1 MLLDVPL
8 FLQRKSHLKIRF
20 LCLCLCTGNPYIG
33 TLQYKLAMHPFS
45 SSAQYSLSHLPG
57 NEHVPHLVTSSP
69 GKLPK
74 DSLGVLG
81 TFRHAPAT
89 REVGTTSEP
98 SVSVSASN
106 RKSSRHRHSEPSVHT
121 PDNDTDSPD
130 RDCCAICLDEYTEGD
145 ILRILPCGHAF
156 HKPCADKWFLR
167 RHSKISSDSNSC
179 PICKETVRVK
189 SGWSTMAIFL
199 PCTILTNPSL
209 LFPFYESKVDFQVL
223 ANTRC
228 MQYRQRSV
236 TEPSTPSPPSPESL
250 KESLGSNLER
260 CYDELHNLSLSS
272 RVLSIPPSSFLSVGH
287 ALVDSQ
293 S

>member
-1 MLLDVPL
+1 
-8 FLQRKSHLKIRF
+8 
-20 LCLCLCTGNPYIG
+20 
-33 TLQYKLAMHPFS
+33 MHPFS
-45 SSAQYSLSHLPG
+45 SSAQYSLSHLPSG
-57 NEHVPHLVTSSP
+57 NEHVSHLATSSP

-98 SVSVSASN
+98 SVSVSASD
-106 RKSSRHRHSEPSVHT
+106 RKSSRHRHSEPHT
-121 PDNDTDSPD
+121 PDNDTNSPD
-130 RDCCAICLDEYTEGD
+130 RDCCAICLDEYSEGD
-145 ILRILPCGHAF
+145 VFRILPCGHAF

-189 SGWSTMAIFL
+189 SGWSTMAFL
-199 PCTILTNPSL
+199 PYTLRANPSL
-209 LFPFYESKVDFQVL
+209 LFPFYASKVDFQVL

-236 TEPSTPSPPSPESL
+236 TEASPPSPPSPESL
-250 KESLGSNLER
+250 NESLGSTLER

-272 RVLSIPPSSFLSVGH
+272 REAGIVLSIPPSSFLSVGQ